1 MEIARV
7 FPRSQEKD
15 FAAQEARAILR
26 SIGKAAYVPDVQ
38 YTKNTVYSAPTS
50 VLREN
55 QSKTTQIDAIVTL

>member
-1 MEIARV
+1 MGIVRATQKSPV
-7 FPRSQEKD
+7 KD
-15 FAAQEARAILR
+15 FTAQEARAILR